1 MSAPAQPRDTG
12 PGALE
17 TALVLVLA
25 LAIAGVLLVFGS
37 GWLADLVALIPEAGQ
52 GGR

>member
-1 MSAPAQPRDTG
+1 MTVPVGQRHAG

-17 TALVLVLA
+17 TAIILLLA
-25 LAIAGVLLVFGS
+25 LAIAGVLLLFFG
-37 GWLADLVALIPEAGQ
+37 GWLAEMVALIPEAGQ